1 LPARNRPQKGEHS
14 LKPIRSIAI
23 TWIALWAFAGGL
35 GTAWEANAFD
45 PGPQLNTVQPEAAPF
60 YLALSASGA
69 KPRILDR
76 TTWLANWQ
84 KSDEWLPP
92 HRSLKVLDYS
102 TPIRT
107 RQGDLT
113 LNLEA
118 PGAGRAILSLGVEF

>member
-1 LPARNRPQKGEHS
+1 MTLS
-14 LKPIRSIAI
+14 
-23 TWIALWAFAGGL
+23 ALWALGGL
-35 GTAWEANAFD
+35 GIVFEANAFD
-45 PGPQLNTVQPEAAPF
+45 PGPQSNAIQSEGAPY
-60 YLALSASGA
+60 YLAISTSRAES
-69 KPRILDR
+69 KILDR
-76 TTWLANWQ
+76 ATWLASWQ

-92 HRSLKVLDYS
+92 HRALKVLDYS

>member
-1 LPARNRPQKGEHS
+1 M
-14 LKPIRSIAI
+14 
-23 TWIALWAFAGGL
+23 TWMVLVAMMAGFGA
-35 GTAWEANAFD
+35 GWEAHAFD
-45 PGPQLNTVQPEAAPF
+45 PGPQLNTVQPEAAPY

-69 KPRILDR
+69 EPRILKR
-76 TTWLANWQ
+76 ATWLATWQ

-118 PGAGRAILSLGVEF
+118 PGAGRAILSLGLEF

>member
-1 LPARNRPQKGEHS
+1 MTL
-14 LKPIRSIAI
+14 
-23 TWIALWAFAGGL
+23 TVLWAFAGGL
-35 GTAWEANAFD
+35 GTALEASAFD
-45 PGPQLNTVQPEAAPF
+45 PGPQANAVQPEGAPYF
-60 YLALSASGA
+60 LALSASGA
-69 KPRILDR
+69 EPRILDR
-76 TTWLANWQ
+76 ATWLANWQ

-118 PGAGRAILSLGVEF
+118 PGAGRAILSLGLEF